1 MGMKKND
8 LKHFMGEEMKRKVEI
23 GTQRFTEVYCHGEPG
38 FGGAHHEYTIVGKH
52 EGIDYASVSFQTGS
66 IKEAGVNGCHNE
78 DLIVIV
84 VDRLRDF
91 QSGDFSCRENA
102 LAITK
107 LEEALHWLNHR
118 TIARTARGVEGKS
131 VA

>member
-1 MGMKKND
+1 
-8 LKHFMGEEMKRKVEI
+8 MKRKVEI
-23 GTQRFTEVYCHGEPG
+23 GTQRFTEVYCLDEPG
-38 FGGAHHEYTIVGKH
+38 FGGAHHEYSIVGKH
-52 EGIDYASVSFQTGS
+52 EGIDYASVSFQNGS

-118 TIARTARGVEGKS
+118 TAARIARGVEGKF
-131 VA
+131 VV